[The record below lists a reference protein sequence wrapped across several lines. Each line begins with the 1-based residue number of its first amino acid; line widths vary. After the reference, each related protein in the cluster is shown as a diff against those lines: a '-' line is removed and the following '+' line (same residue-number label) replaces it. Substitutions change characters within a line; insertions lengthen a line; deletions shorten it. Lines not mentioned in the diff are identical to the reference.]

1 MFLFS
6 VLLDAT
12 IVKQF
17 KINVLSAIL
26 KLCATNAL
34 SLRYFFQL
42 SSTEEYFFLFGQPSS
57 TQCNAAHLSVACK
70 ARSLVSNAPRDRLI
84 ITAKQQVFSF
94 KSASVGIRVFLTAIK
109 FLIGVN
115 NFKSIA

>member
-1 MFLFS
+1 MSIFDRPLYVNIIKNCFSPVFLFS

-34 SLRYFFQL
+34 SLRYFF
-42 SSTEEYFFLFGQPSS
+42 
-57 TQCNAAHLSVACK
+57 LSVK
-70 ARSLVSNAPRDRLI
+70 LNR
-84 ITAKQQVFSF
+84 
-94 KSASVGIRVFLTAIK
+94 GILLFIWAT
-109 FLIGVN
+109 
-115 NFKSIA
+115 